1 MRLRYKNPINSMGMS
16 RVYNTNIAVNNQE
29 LSPHPSPERVA
40 PVDSCVQRGAPRKPV
55 CAGETILHPQST
67 ALINRT
73 ILKYKSLM
81 SITSHEFDKG
91 RTA

>member
-1 MRLRYKNPINSMGMS
+1 MSSCYQNPINSMGMS

-29 LSPHPSPERVA
+29 LSPFTVVGGAR
-40 PVDSCVQRGAPRKPV
+40 PVDSCVQPGAPRKLL